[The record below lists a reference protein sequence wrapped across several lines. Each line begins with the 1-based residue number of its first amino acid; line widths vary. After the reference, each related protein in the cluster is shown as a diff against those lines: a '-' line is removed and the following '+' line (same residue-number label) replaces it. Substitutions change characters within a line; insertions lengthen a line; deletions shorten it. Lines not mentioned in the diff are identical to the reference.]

1 MIQYFKNKE
10 VKIAKDSE
18 KETEKEKK
26 KETEKIRKKRRR
38 KQHVWL
44 KSKYDVK
51 TLAIK
56 EKL

>member
-10 VKIAKDSE
+10 VKIAKDAE
-18 KETEKEKK
+18 KETEKEKN
-26 KETEKIRKKRRR
+26 KETEKIKKKRRR

-44 KSKYDVK
+44 KSQCDVK